1 MRARAP
7 SFREIDAPTKIMPAS
22 CPMVDGATLHLRFCL
37 CLVGEVDRDA
47 RWCAPFDSG
56 FARQE
61 TPR

>member
-47 RWCAPFDSG
+47 
-56 FARQE
+56 Q
-61 TPR
+61 